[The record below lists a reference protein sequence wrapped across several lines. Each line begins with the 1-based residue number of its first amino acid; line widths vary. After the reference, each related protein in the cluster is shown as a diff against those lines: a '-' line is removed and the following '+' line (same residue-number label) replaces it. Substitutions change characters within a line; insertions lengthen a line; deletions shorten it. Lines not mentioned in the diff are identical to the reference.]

1 VNAHLRIAVHL
12 HRFSSD
18 RAELNAPNIHLFAQ
32 TERRRGVV
40 QMPRFQD
47 ARVNRQTGVEY
58 RYEAE
63 YSEQGGAAEWT
74 AVVSSELRQQHRLRG
89 VVQFDSSQ
97 VAAWSAVAS
106 VVRSKIEAN
115 DFSRPESLQ

>member
-1 VNAHLRIAVHL
+1 
-12 HRFSSD
+12 
-18 RAELNAPNIHLFAQ
+18 
-32 TERRRGVV
+32 
-40 QMPRFQD
+40 MPRFQD

-63 YSEQGGAAEWT
+63 YSEQGGNAEWT
-74 AVVSSELRQQHRLRG
+74 AVVSSDLRQQHRLRG
-89 VVQFDSSQ
+89 VVSFDSSQ

-115 DFSRPESLQ
+115 DFSRPEPLQ